1 MNGTSNYSETL
12 ASSLATDAA
21 AAADKAESLLSNA
34 SSEFQNF
41 IADVEDLVKETSTLT
56 GEDLKRAKAKLSAR
70 LESAR
75 SSAGEMGNAIAKRSR
90 QAAHVTNDY
99 VHEQPWKAIGAGA
112 AVGLLIG
119 FALARR

>member
-12 ASSLATDAA
+12 AGSLATDAA
-21 AAADKAESLLSNA
+21 VAADKAESLLSDA

-75 SSAGEMGNAIAKRSR
+75 SSAGEMGSAIAKRSR

-99 VHEQPWKAIGAGA
+99 VHEQPWKAIGTGA
-112 AVGLLIG
+112 VVGLLVG
-119 FALARR
+119 FILARR